1 MKFAKRMSRLG
12 TESAFETL
20 ARAQRLEREKN
31 IQVIHLQ
38 IGEPDFD
45 TPRNIRDEAIKAI
58 NNGNTH
64 YTAPAGTPEAR
75 AAISE
80 YYYKLRGVKY
90 NPDQIVVTPGSK
102 LVMFAVIMMLAE
114 PGEEI
119 IYPDPGYPIYKS
131 VIDFTGATGV
141 AIPLREE
148 NQFRLDV
155 KELKKLVTPRTRLL
169 IINSPENPT
178 GSVLTRQDLEEIY
191 KLACDNDFLIMA
203 DEIYSRIIYD
213 IKFESISQF
222 DANQDRVIILDGL
235 SKVYAMCGWRL
246 GWGLLPKELA
256 PAVARLQTN
265 ISSCA
270 TSFIQQAAVEAL
282 LGPQDAPAA
291 MIAEFQKR
299 RDFFVEG
306 INQIEGF
313 SCLKPH
319 GAFYVWPN
327 IKNTG
332 WESRELAEYM
342 LMELGVAGLAGT
354 AFGQHGQGYLR
365 FSYSNSIENI
375 KKALARIR
383 EAMPALIKE
392 PIKKV

>member
-1 MKFAKRMSRLG
+1 MKFAARMSRLG

-20 ARAQRLEREKN
+20 ARAQRLEREKG

-45 TPRNIRDEAIKAI
+45 TPQNIRKEAIRAI
-58 NNGNTH
+58 NEGNTH
-64 YTAPAGTPEAR
+64 YTAPAGTPETR

-80 YYYKLRGVKY
+80 YYFKMHGVKY
-90 NPDQIVVTPGSK
+90 HPDQIVVTPGSK

-119 IYPDPGYPIYKS
+119 IYPNPGYPIYKS

-141 AIPLREE
+141 PIPLREE
-148 NQFRLDV
+148 NQFRLDIE
-155 KELKKLVTPRTRLL
+155 ELRGLVTPRTRLV

-178 GSVLTRQDLEEIY
+178 GSVLTRHDLEEIY
-191 KLACDNDFLIMA
+191 RLACDNDFIIMA
-203 DEIYSRIIYD
+203 DEIYSRIVYD
-213 IKFESISQF
+213 IQMETISQF
-222 DANQDRVIILDGL
+222 DTKQERVIILDGL

-270 TSFIQQAAVEAL
+270 TSFIQQAAIEAL
-282 LGPQDAPAA
+282 LGPQDDPAQ
-291 MIAEFQKR
+291 MIAEFKKR
-299 RDFFVEG
+299 RDFFVDG
-306 INQIEGF
+306 LNQIEGF

-332 WESRELAEYM
+332 WESHALAEYM
-342 LMELGVAGLAGT
+342 LTELGVAGLSGT
-354 AFGQHGQGYLR
+354 AFGSHGQGYMR
-365 FSYSNSIENI
+365 FSYANSIENI
-375 KKALARIR
+375 KKALGRIKK
-383 EAMPALIKE
+383 AMPALIKE
-392 PIKKV
+392 PVR